1 MPGLPRTVTMR
12 MGKEQTMRLVRV
24 IGVALGTFA
33 VLALAAGTAYTV
45 HLVRLWGRAVRATDP
60 FDPAEPI

>member
-1 MPGLPRTVTMR
+1 
-12 MGKEQTMRLVRV
+12 MRLLRAL
-24 IGVALGTFA
+24 GVALGTF
-33 VLALAAGTAYTV
+33 VVIALAAGTAYTV